1 MVRPPQ
7 TARSERTREALRQA
21 ALVRFLAQGVE
32 ATSAEQIA
40 EDAGVSLRTFYRHF
54 RSKHDLLFADY
65 DAGLH
70 WFRAA
75 LDARPADESIID
87 SVQAAIFSFPYDV
100 DAVTKIASLRRGEL
114 EPSRIVRHMREVEA
128 DFADAIQAQL
138 RRRNCDIAG
147 APDARLHIAVTA
159 RCVAAAVFGAMEA
172 WMLGSDRS
180 LGELARVCHVAL
192 ESLRVGISDTW
203 TTLTVFVIIDKTS
216 SACEPALLE
225 TRMTGYDAIVIG
237 AGHNG
242 LTAAVLLQR
251 AGLRT
256 ACLDAKRYAGG
267 MASTVELFDGYRFE
281 IAGSVQFP
289 TSSAVS
295 SELGLDSLPTVD
307 LEVMSVALRGVGDD
321 PVVQFTDPTKML
333 THLHRV
339 HGADAV
345 TGMAGLLAWSQAP
358 TRALGRFEAGT
369 LPKSFDEMYACA
381 TNEFERSAIDDMLFG
396 SVTDV
401 LDRHFP
407 DREKHGALRGSMTV
421 LAVNTLLSRAGHT
434 GQRCRA
440 RLRIG
445 CPGGRLRAVEEIARW
460 HRRAYHPSV
469 AIAGTH
475 RRRGPV
481 TFQGDRDRG

>member
-159 RCVAAAVFGAMEA
+159 RCVARRCSARWKPGC
-172 WMLGSDRS
+172 LG
-180 LGELARVCHVAL
+180 
-192 ESLRVGISDTW
+192 
-203 TTLTVFVIIDKTS
+203 
-216 SACEPALLE
+216 
-225 TRMTGYDAIVIG
+225 
-237 AGHNG
+237 
-242 LTAAVLLQR
+242 
-251 AGLRT
+251 
-256 ACLDAKRYAGG
+256 
-267 MASTVELFDGYRFE
+267 
-281 IAGSVQFP
+281 
-289 TSSAVS
+289 
-295 SELGLDSLPTVD
+295 
-307 LEVMSVALRGVGDD
+307 
-321 PVVQFTDPTKML
+321 
-333 THLHRV
+333 
-339 HGADAV
+339 V
-345 TGMAGLLAWSQAP
+345 TG
-358 TRALGRFEAGT
+358 
-369 LPKSFDEMYACA
+369 
-381 TNEFERSAIDDMLFG
+381 RSG
-396 SVTDV
+396 SW
-401 LDRHFP
+401 
-407 DREKHGALRGSMTV
+407 RGSATSHW
-421 LAVNTLLSRAGHT
+421 SRCAS
-434 GQRCRA
+434 A
-440 RLRIG
+440 SPA
-445 CPGGRLRAVEEIARW
+445 PGP
-460 HRRAYHPSV
+460 PSQFR
-469 AIAGTH
+469 H
-475 RRRGPV
+475 N
-481 TFQGDRDRG
+481 